1 MERGD
6 RMEMDKE
13 LIDRLLGE
21 YQKPEDLIGENGLLK
36 QLTRAIVERALQA
49 ELTTHLGY
57 EKHSPEGHNSGNSR
71 NGVSTKQLK
80 GDFGEVEIEVPRDR
94 QASFEPKLVAKGQ
107 TRFAGFDDKIL
118 SLYARG
124 MTTREIQGHLEEMY
138 QVEVSPALI
147 SNVTE
152 AVIEEVKAWQSRPL
166 DAVYPVVYLD
176 ALVVKMRSDG
186 RVENRAVY
194 VAIGI
199 NLAGVK
205 EVLGLWTSANEGA
218 KFWLQV
224 LTEMQNRGLKDIFI
238 ACVDGLKGFPQA
250 IETVYPKTTVQL
262 CIVHMVRASLN
273 YVNWKQRKQVAH
285 DLKSIYRA
293 ATVEEAE
300 RQLAEFAAQWD
311 RQYPS
316 ISALWRRN
324 WQGVIPFFQFPP
336 EVRKIVYTTNAIESL
351 NMSLRKAIKTRG
363 AFPSED
369 AALKV
374 MYLALRNLARKW
386 NAVQGW
392 KEALNRFALRWEAL
406 FPDPCG
412 PGRPSDRT
420 LSGQRFVWQQRPWMA
435 HQPTT

>member
-1 MERGD
+1 MVL
-6 RMEMDKE
+6 DKE
-13 LIDRLLGE
+13 LIDKLLVG
-21 YQKPEDLIGENGLLK
+21 YKGPEDLTGESGLLK
-36 QLTRAIVERALQA
+36 QLTKALVERALAA

-57 EKHSPEGHNSGNSR
+57 EKHAAEGRHSGNSR
-71 NGVSTKQLK
+71 NGASSKRLK
-80 GDFGEVEIEVPRDR
+80 GEFGTVEIAVPRDR
-94 QASFEPKLVAKGQ
+94 AGSFEPQLVPKGT

-138 QVEVSPALI
+138 QVEVSPTLI

-152 AVIEEVKAWQSRPL
+152 AVIEEVKAWQSRLLEP
-166 DAVYPVVYLD
+166 VYPIVYLD
-176 ALVVKMRSDG
+176 ALMVKMRSEG

-199 NLAGVK
+199 TMEGQK

-224 LTEMQNRGLKDIFI
+224 LTELKNRGVGDIFI

-273 YVNWKQRKQVAH
+273 YVNWKERKLAAT

-293 ATVEEAE
+293 TTAEEAE
-300 RQLAEFAAQWD
+300 RQLEMFAAKWD
-311 RQYPS
+311 PKYPT
-316 ISALWRRN
+316 ISAMWRRN
-324 WQGVIPFFQFPP
+324 WLGIIPFFQFPD
-336 EVRKIVYTTNAIESL
+336 EIRKIVYTTNTIESL

-374 MYLALRNLARKW
+374 MYLALKNLAGKW
-386 NAVQGW
+386 GTIQGW
-392 KEALNRFALRWEAL
+392 KEALQRFALLWEAR
-406 FPDPCG
+406 FPQQCG
-412 PGRPSDRT
+412 
-420 LSGQRFVWQQRPWMA
+420 
-435 HQPTT
+435 

>member
-1 MERGD
+1 MGVD
-6 RMEMDKE
+6 QE
-13 LIDRLLGE
+13 LIDRLLLDYE
-21 YQKPEDLIGENGLLK
+21 KPEDIIGENGLLK
-36 QLTRAIVERALQA
+36 QLTKALVERALAA

-57 EKHSPEGHNSGNSR
+57 GKHSVAGHKSGNSR
-71 NGVSTKQLK
+71 NGASSKRLK
-80 GDFGEVEIEVPRDR
+80 GDFGTVEIAVPRDR
-94 QASFEPKLVAKGQ
+94 AGSFEPQLVPKGT

-138 QVEVSPALI
+138 QVEVSPTLI

-152 AVIEEVKAWQSRPL
+152 AVLEEVKAWQSRPL
-166 DAVYPVVYLD
+166 DAVYPIVYLD
-176 ALVVKMRSDG
+176 ALVVKMRTEG

-199 NLAGVK
+199 TMEGQK

-224 LTEMQNRGLKDIFI
+224 LTELNNRGVKDIFI

-273 YVNWKQRKQVAH
+273 YVSWKERKQVAE
-285 DLKSIYRA
+285 DLKWIYRA
-293 ATVEEAE
+293 ASEDEAA
-300 RQLAEFAAQWD
+300 RQLEEFAARWD
-311 RQYPS
+311 AKYPT
-316 ISALWRRN
+316 IAALWRRN
-324 WQGVIPFFQFPP
+324 WLGVIPFFQFPP
-336 EVRKIVYTTNAIESL
+336 EIRKIVYTTNAVESL

-374 MYLALRNLARKW
+374 MYLALKNLAAKW
-386 NAVQGW
+386 HTVQGW
-392 KEALNRFALRWEAL
+392 KEALQRFALLWEAR
-406 FPDPCG
+406 FP
-412 PGRPSDRT
+412 
-420 LSGQRFVWQQRPWMA
+420 QQR
-435 HQPTT
+435 T

>member
-1 MERGD
+1 
-6 RMEMDKE
+6 MEMDKG
-13 LIDRLLGE
+13 LIDKLLAE
-21 YQKPEDLIGENGLLK
+21 YEKPEDLIGENGLLK
-36 QLTRAIVERALQA
+36 QLTKALVERALQA

-57 EKHSPEGHNSGNSR
+57 EKHDPEGHNSGNSR
-71 NGVSTKQLK
+71 NGSSSKRLK
-80 GDFGEVEIEVPRDR
+80 GEFGTVEIEVPRDR
-94 QASFEPKLVAKGQ
+94 QASFDPKLVPKGQ

-138 QVEVSPALI
+138 QVEVSPTLI
-147 SNVTE
+147 SNVTD
-152 AVIEEVKAWQSRPL
+152 AVIEEVKAWQTRPL
-166 DAVYPVVYLD
+166 DAIYPIVYLD
-176 ALVVKMRSDG
+176 ALVVKMRAEG

-199 NLAGVK
+199 NLEGQK

-224 LTEMQNRGLKDIFI
+224 LTELQNRGVKDIFI

-250 IETVYPKTTVQL
+250 IETVYPKITVQL
-262 CIVHMVRASLN
+262 CIVHLVRASLN
-273 YVNWKQRKQVAH
+273 YVNWKERKRVAH

-293 ATVEEAE
+293 ATLEEAE
-300 RQLAEFAAQWD
+300 RQLAGFAAQWD
-311 RQYPS
+311 QRYPS

-336 EVRKIVYTTNAIESL
+336 EIRKIVYTTNAIESL

-374 MYLALRNLARKW
+374 MYLALKNLARKW

-392 KEALNRFALRWEAL
+392 KEALNRFGILWEAR
-406 FPDPCG
+406 FPQNG
-412 PGRPSDRT
+412 
-420 LSGQRFVWQQRPWMA
+420 L
-435 HQPTT
+435 